1 MGILALQFRASVAG
15 SIGKR
20 RQVSI
25 VVVIDTANDDRD
37 DEGGGDQQVD
47 DEVPR
52 AAVGEVALRP
62 EGAEQGGPGGHGHG
76 ADKAVAG
83 KAGAGERYDFSFPR
97 CLQFKEM
104 LIEFVQKKLVHNNC
118 YKFVRLVS

>member
-25 VVVIDTANDDRD
+25 VVVIDTADDRD

-47 DEVPR
+47 D
-52 AAVGEVALRP
+52 
-62 EGAEQGGPGGHGHG
+62 
-76 ADKAVAG
+76 
-83 KAGAGERYDFSFPR
+83 
-97 CLQFKEM
+97 
-104 LIEFVQKKLVHNNC
+104 
-118 YKFVRLVS
+118 